1 MKETMMTTYQR
12 TRRDAKKA
20 SRELKKGDTFYVIL
34 DVADRVA
41 PYEDRQLYSEY
52 TVTGDHPLLGGAMV
66 GGQSVE
72 GIVLRDGPI
81 QTRPPKGLR
90 NVASP
95 GPQVAGPLGSDY
107 EGILDEAE
115 LRGLDKRVRQ
125 SSDPQT
131 RRRLGSW
138 RV

>member
-1 MKETMMTTYQR
+1 MLGRTYKR
-12 TRRDAKKA
+12 TRSDAKKA
-20 SRELKKGDTFYVIL
+20 GRELKKGDRFYIVQ
-34 DVADRVA
+34 DVAQNLA
-41 PYEDRQLYSEY
+41 PYEDSRLYSEY

-81 QTRPPKGLR
+81 QTRPPKGMR

-95 GPQVAGPLGSDY
+95 GPQVAAPLGSDY
-107 EGILDEAE
+107 EAYLDEAE
-115 LRGLDKRVRQ
+115 LRGLDKHVRQ

>member
-1 MKETMMTTYQR
+1 MTTYDR

-20 SRELKKGDTFYVIL
+20 SRELKKGDTFYVTL
-34 DVADRVA
+34 DVAKNIA
-41 PYEDRQLYSEY
+41 PYEDSHLYSEY

-81 QTRPPKGLR
+81 HTRPPKGLR
-90 NVASP
+90 NIASP
-95 GPQVAGPLGSDY
+95 GPQDDAPLGSDY
-107 EGILDEAE
+107 EAFLDEAE

-125 SSDPQT
+125 GSDPQK
-131 RRRLGSW
+131 RGRLNSW